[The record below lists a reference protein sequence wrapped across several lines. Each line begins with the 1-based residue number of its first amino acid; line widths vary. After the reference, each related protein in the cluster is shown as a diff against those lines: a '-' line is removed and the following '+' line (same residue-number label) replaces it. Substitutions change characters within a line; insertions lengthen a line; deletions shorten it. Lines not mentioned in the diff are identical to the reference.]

1 MLLIQ
6 IWDITYV
13 QIHISSYTKFI
24 YFKMDEVGM
33 YISSYTKFSQFA
45 LLLSFMFVDV
55 KTNKFICIFVAEIM
69 EADARLYAC
78 IWFVFQWQNLI
89 RACSLFCLIAR
100 HAHRSSDP
108 KRWCVCTWPRD
119 SRTWHYL
126 EEPCD
131 ALRYTGFKN
140 DFLLN

>member
-1 MLLIQ
+1 
-6 IWDITYV
+6 
-13 QIHISSYTKFI
+13 
-24 YFKMDEVGM
+24 
-33 YISSYTKFSQFA
+33 
-45 LLLSFMFVDV
+45 MFVDV

-89 RACSLFCLIAR
+89 RACSLFCLITR

-108 KRWCVCTWPRD
+108 TSAGAYVHGLVIHGHGIIQRNPNWK
-119 SRTWHYL
+119 
-126 EEPCD
+126 PCD

>member
-100 HAHRSSDP
+100 HSHRSSDP
-108 KRWCVCTWPRD
+108 TSAGAYV
-119 SRTWHYL
+119 HGL
-126 EEPCD
+126 VIHEH
-131 ALRYTGFKN
+131 GII
-140 DFLLN
+140 